1 MNINIDISQLQKY
14 RLVLGNAKVE
24 EKIQAA
30 LKETVMTTLRE
41 TKRNTPH
48 KTGTLRREWNT
59 TNIEKSGKSLTATM
73 YNDTK
78 YAPYVEYGHRT
89 RDKKGF
95 VTGQYMMT
103 KSVEKVQK
111 SLHKIMRKYTDAM
124 ARDLTKK

>member
-48 KTGTLRREWNT
+48 KTGTLRREWKT

-73 YNDTK
+73 Y
-78 YAPYVEYGHRT
+78 
-89 RDKKGF
+89 
-95 VTGQYMMT
+95 
-103 KSVEKVQK
+103 
-111 SLHKIMRKYTDAM
+111 IMG
-124 ARDLTKK
+124 L